1 MGLNAPG
8 AAGGVAGAE
17 GDAAGAAAAG
27 LVAGGVAAGGVGG
40 VCALT
45 AVKANALKHAI
56 ANAENLN
63 EGFLKRVIGVL
74 DECRSKTI
82 LGILKTRSFG

>member
-8 AAGGVAGAE
+8 AAGGVAGAA
-17 GDAAGAAAAG
+17 GDEAAGAAAAG
-27 LVAGGVAAGGVGG
+27 LAAGGVAAGGVGG

-56 ANAENLN
+56 ANVEN
-63 EGFLKRVIGVL
+63 
-74 DECRSKTI
+74 
-82 LGILKTRSFG
+82 

>member
-8 AAGGVAGAE
+8 VAGGVAGAA
-17 GDAAGAAAAG
+17 GDAAAGAAAAG
-27 LVAGGVAAGGVGG
+27 LAAGGVAAGGVGG

-56 ANAENLN
+56 ANVENLN

-74 DECRSKTI
+74 EDGRSKQS
-82 LGILKTRSFG
+82 LAF

>member
-8 AAGGVAGAE
+8 AAGGVAGA
-17 GDAAGAAAAG
+17 AAAAAAAAG
-27 LVAGGVAAGGVGG
+27 LAAGGVAAGGVGG

-56 ANAENLN
+56 ANVENLN

-74 DECRSKTI
+74 DDGRSKQS
-82 LGILKTRSFG
+82 LAF

>member
-17 GDAAGAAAAG
+17 GEAAGAAAPAAA
-27 LVAGGVAAGGVGG
+27 AGGVAAGGVGG

-45 AVKANALKHAI
+45 AVIANALKQAI

-74 DECRSKTI
+74 DDGRSKQS
-82 LGILKTRSFG
+82 LAF

>member
-17 GDAAGAAAAG
+17 GEAAGAAAPAAA
-27 LVAGGVAAGGVGG
+27 AGGVAAGGVGG

-45 AVKANALKHAI
+45 AVIANALKQDI

-74 DECRSKTI
+74 DDGRSKQSLT
-82 LGILKTRSFG
+82 F

>member
-17 GDAAGAAAAG
+17 GAAAGAAAP
-27 LVAGGVAAGGVGG
+27 AGGVGG

-45 AVKANALKHAI
+45 AVKARALKHAI

-74 DECRSKTI
+74 DDGRSKQSLT
-82 LGILKTRSFG
+82 F